1 MANLKK
7 IYHNWT
13 AYNVPVTSVNNSTG
27 DVTVQETLVSWT
39 NIKTINNTS
48 LLWSGN
54 IDIQSWGNYTAGNWI
69 DITNDEIWLDGT
81 YSGTDYSAMQWPA
94 PEWFHVPSKDEWVAL
109 CWILTST
116 FWLEQDYR
124 TMSNYLKMPMAGL
137 RYYNSADVYNVGSN
151 GRYWSSTPL
160 DANNAYYLY
169 FYSSYIYPQ
178 YSEFRAFGFSVRC
191 FKDIPVIPTSSWTT
205 LYDWSSVATGAW
217 VFYNATDG
225 LISVSG
231 NWTTWY
237 TIQDKN
243 LWATTVY
250 NQWDTFTDANC
261 GYFYQWGNNYW
272 FAHSW
277 DVTTS
282 STRVDASNYWPWNY
296 YSSGTFITVSSSPYD
311 RSSVKNDNL
320 WGGETWIQTAS
331 WNLVLW
337 DNLYKIVTSTTAP
350 ASWTAS
356 NIITIVTD

>member
-81 YSGTDYSAMQWPA
+81 YDWKDYSAMQWPA
-94 PEWFHVPSKDEWVAL
+94 PSWYHVPSKDEWVAL
-109 CWILTST
+109 CWVLTST
-116 FWLEQDYR
+116 FGMASNAT
-124 TMSNYLKMPMAGL
+124 TMGTYLKMPKAGY
-137 RYYNSADVYNVGSN
+137 RHHNGSEIYNAGSD
-151 GRYWSSTPL
+151 GYYWSSTSY
-160 DANNAYYLY
+160 NAS
-169 FYSSYIYPQ
+169 SSYGLNFNSSNINPQ
-178 YSEFRAFGFSVRC
+178 YYNYRARGYSIRC
-191 FKDIPVIPTSSWTT
+191 FNDTPVIPTSSWTT
-205 LYDWSSVATGAW
+205 LYQGSWNAWIFWNSTDW
-217 VFYNATDG
+217 

-231 NWTTWY
+231 DWQTWY
-237 TIQDKN
+237 TIMDKN
-243 LWATTVY
+243 LWATTVF
-250 NQWDTFTDANC
+250 NQWDTETDANC

-277 DVTTS
+277 TVTTS
-282 STRVDASNYWPWNY
+282 STKVDASTYWPWNY
-296 YSSGTFITVSSSPYD
+296 YSSSTFITVSASPYD
-311 RSSVKNDNL
+311 WSSVQNDNL
-320 WGGETWIQTAS
+320 WWWVTWILQAS
-331 WNLVLW
+331 WSLVLW
-337 DNLYKIVTSTTAP
+337 DKLYKIVTSTTAP

-356 NIITIVTD
+356 NIITFVTD